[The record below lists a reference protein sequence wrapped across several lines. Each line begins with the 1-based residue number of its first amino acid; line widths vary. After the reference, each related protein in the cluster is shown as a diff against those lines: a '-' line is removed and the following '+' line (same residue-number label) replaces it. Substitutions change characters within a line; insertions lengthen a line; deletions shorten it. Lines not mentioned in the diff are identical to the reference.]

1 MTCDCKHSQDGR
13 CRRFPP
19 VRTVENGRNVW
30 QFPPADAECG
40 ERLRDAEPAF
50 KMEPPEPTNATC
62 PVCGRGFMTNP
73 KRAHVCC
80 SLSCAGKMK
89 WIRRKA

>member
-1 MTCDCKHSQDGR
+1 MTDSQGGNMTCDCKHSQDGR

-40 ERLRDAEPAF
+40 ERLRAAEPAEGGEAAA
-50 KMEPPEPTNATC
+50 KEAKPPAKRTRTAAKSKSKAVTNE
-62 PVCGRGFMTNP
+62 G
-73 KRAHVCC
+73 
-80 SLSCAGKMK
+80 
-89 WIRRKA
+89 

>member
-1 MTCDCKHSQDGR
+1 MTDSQGGNMTCDCKHSQDGR

-40 ERLRDAEPAF
+40 ERVRAAEPAEGGEVTA
-50 KMEPPEPTNATC
+50 KEAKPPAKRTRTAAKSKSKAVTNE
-62 PVCGRGFMTNP
+62 G
-73 KRAHVCC
+73 
-80 SLSCAGKMK
+80 
-89 WIRRKA
+89 